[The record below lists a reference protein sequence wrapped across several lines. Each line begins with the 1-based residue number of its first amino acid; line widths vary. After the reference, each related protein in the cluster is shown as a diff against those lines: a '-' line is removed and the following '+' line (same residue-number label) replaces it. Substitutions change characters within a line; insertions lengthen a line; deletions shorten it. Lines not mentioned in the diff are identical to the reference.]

1 MENTISYIDNFIKN
15 LSKEIDEEVEID
27 INIFTD
33 KNKSSKIKK
42 HFLDEAKR
50 LDINAEIN
58 FDNKDWI
65 SLSIGSLDISI
76 WHN

>member
-1 MENTISYIDNFIKN
+1 MKNIIKNTDDFIKK
-15 LSKEIDEEVEID
+15 LSKEINEEVEVD

-33 KNKSSKIKK
+33 RNKSSKIKK
-42 HFLDEAKR
+42 RVLNEARK
-50 LDINAEIN
+50 LDISAEIN
-58 FDNKDWI
+58 FDNKNWI

>member
-1 MENTISYIDNFIKN
+1 MKKIIKNTDDFIKN
-15 LSKEIDEEVEID
+15 LSKEIDEEVEVD

-33 KNKSSKIKK
+33 RNKSSKIKK
-42 HFLDEAKR
+42 RVLNEAKK
-50 LDINAEIN
+50 LDISAEIN
-58 FDNKDWI
+58 SDNKDWI